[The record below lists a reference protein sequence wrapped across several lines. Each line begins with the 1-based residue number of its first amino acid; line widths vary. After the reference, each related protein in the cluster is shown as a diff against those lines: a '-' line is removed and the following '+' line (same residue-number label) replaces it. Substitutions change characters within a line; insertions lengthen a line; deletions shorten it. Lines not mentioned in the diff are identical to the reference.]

1 MGINKM
7 KIKSD
12 CVGKKK
18 TKKKNKKKTK
28 KKQKTTKKLNN
39 FTPHL

>member
-12 CVGKKK
+12 CVGKKE
-18 TKKKNKKKTK
+18 KTK
-28 KKQKTTKKLNN
+28 KKQKKNKKQQKN
-39 FTPHL
+39 

>member
-18 TKKKNKKKTK
+18 QKKKQKKNKKKTK
-28 KKQKTTKKLNN
+28 NNKKIK
-39 FTPHL
+39 

>member
-18 TKKKNKKKTK
+18 TKKKTK